1 MRLPSQRHKITFLL
15 EDLRCERVM
24 RREEQLDNSEFDVVK
39 EILAID
45 QSQAQDVARIP
56 SMVSRCDPESLMKDF
71 YFQFAEGNLKQVNKH
86 LEAGRLMLECRGVS
100 EASITALQN
109 NLEGLYLI
117 ESDFPF
123 LAEGVARLL
132 KAACDGLGREWRELG
147 LSHLDED
154 VQDFVDK
161 VEGKFFKMLVED

>member
-71 YFQFAEGNLKQVNKH
+71 YFQFAEG
-86 LEAGRLMLECRGVS
+86 
-100 EASITALQN
+100 T
-109 NLEGLYLI
+109 
-117 ESDFPF
+117 
-123 LAEGVARLL
+123 
-132 KAACDGLGREWRELG
+132 
-147 LSHLDED
+147 
-154 VQDFVDK
+154 
-161 VEGKFFKMLVED
+161 